1 MDDIKKRIDSILEAL
16 QHVAAGNMDVSAPV
30 SDKADELDA
39 LATGINMMLEEIKR
53 RTEELKD
60 KNRELE
66 TFNKIAI
73 GRELKM
79 IELKKKIDKMEKLL
93 KEHGIDMKS

>member
-1 MDDIKKRIDSILEAL
+1 MNGLP
-16 QHVAAGNMDVSAPV
+16 PV
-30 SDKADELDA
+30 SDRRDELDA

-53 RTEELKD
+53 RTEELKA
-60 KNRELE
+60 KNSELE

-79 IELKKKIDKMEKLL
+79 IEMKKKVDKMEKLL
-93 KEHGIDMKS
+93 KEHGIDINDSPKTDSSKGKE